1 MPRAGLTDLCR
12 ETIPFP
18 LHDWQTNHLIPI
30 CERLKH
36 EKGLRIL
43 IHAPPQYGK
52 SIIVSMRLPADL
64 IGNDPLHRVALMTF
78 SKDKSEMFGFVVREI
93 MRSQAYRDLYPDPL
107 SHIPNFSQVEQFSTF
122 GRQAMLD
129 GQPSFICLG
138 LNAGFP
144 GLGPDTLIIDDPYG
158 SIQDAESE
166 AHNRHLR
173 RVYDNNI
180 KPRTEKTNILV
191 MFHRWALNDFAG
203 HLLDSGKF
211 EYYRFPAIADDN
223 LDGADPTGR
232 EKGELLSPI
241 REREWLEELETED
254 PRFFL
259 GHFQGLPRAE
269 SGDKFLREWFNIGEC
284 PPIRNWV
291 RYWDIAV
298 TKNQRSDYTAGC
310 LMGIDQ
316 NQNVWIRDMVHFRA
330 EWPDAAD
337 KICEVTVA
345 DLANY
350 AVSGKS
356 YRVGIDARLS
366 QIGFV
371 QELFRRPIFKEAP
384 EAPWITQTETHRAQL
399 FPDRS
404 GGDKLERAAGLRVR
418 GKSGQ
423 LFLHRNIEWNE
434 KFIAEAIGFSG
445 LPNDGHDDQVDAAS
459 GAYAMLWSRPGEN
472 VHETSQAR
480 NPFSPYHE
488 AKIFGLPSPDEWNF
502 SDDDE

>member
-1 MPRAGLTDLCR
+1 MPRAGLQELCR
-12 ETIPFP
+12 ETLPFP
-18 LHDWQTNHLIPI
+18 LHDWQTNHLIPL
-30 CERLKH
+30 CERLKT
-36 EKGLRIL
+36 EQGLRIL

-52 SIIVSMRLPADL
+52 SIIVSMRLPVFL

-78 SKDKSEMFGFVVREI
+78 SKDKSEMFGYVVRDI
-93 MRSQAYRDLYPDPL
+93 MRSHVYRELYPDPL
-107 SHIPNFSQVEQFSTF
+107 GHIPNFSQVEQFSTF

-138 LNAGFP
+138 LNSGFP

-166 AHNRHLR
+166 AHNRQLR

-191 MFHRWALNDFAG
+191 MFHRWGLNDFAG
-203 HLLDSGKF
+203 HLLNSKKF
-211 EYYRFPAIADDN
+211 EYYRFPAIADAN
-223 LDGADPTGR
+223 LDKADPTMR
-232 EKGELLSPI
+232 EEGELLSPI
-241 REREWLEELETED
+241 REREWLEEMQREE

-269 SGDKFLREWFNIGEC
+269 KGDKFLREWFNIGEC
-284 PPIRNWV
+284 PPIKNWV

-310 LMGIDQ
+310 LMGIDA

-337 KICEVTVA
+337 KICEVTVS
-345 DLANY
+345 DLSQFAIK
-350 AVSGKS
+350 GKT
-356 YRVGIDARLS
+356 YRVGIDSRLS

-371 QELFRRPIFKEAP
+371 QELFRRPVFVEP
-384 EAPWITQTETHRAQL
+384 SDVPWPVEQETHRAQL

-404 GGDKLERAAGLRVR
+404 KGDKLERAANLRVR

-423 LFLHRNIEWNE
+423 LWLHRNVEWNE
-434 KFIAEAIGFSG
+434 NFISEAIAFSG

-459 GAYAMLWSRPGEN
+459 GAYEMLWRRPGEN
-472 VHETSQAR
+472 ANEQKRT
-480 NPFSPYHE
+480 SPYSPFYE
-488 AKIFGLPSPDEWNF
+488 AEHFGDSDPRDWEF
-502 SDDDE
+502 SDDD